1 MKAIQVAAIAHAIN
15 SAYCLAIGDK
25 VAPPLTECPEDMQQG
40 ILAGV
45 QLHIDNPDTTPEQS
59 HESWLADKLAN
70 GWTYGEEKDFEKKT
84 HPCCRPYAELP
95 ESQKV
100 KDHLFRAVV
109 HALKDVPDAE
119 DAVAEALAKI
129 PASLT
134 VAAAVQPS
142 AVAGAG
148 LVGVEYIGRRELW
161 RDTTYDSGLTFT
173 SGQIRG
179 VPQYLARK
187 LLRHVDLFKQVEL
200 PAAEPVHDDTAA
212 LLAKPTKAAVEREE
226 QQQDFAVID
235 QVNQMTDKDALI
247 TFAARQNLKLTKTMK
262 VETMRE
268 RIVDQIKRFGTQ

>member
-1 MKAIQVAAIAHAIN
+1 MKAIQIAAIAHAIN

-25 VAPPLTECPEDMQQG
+25 VAPPFTEFPEDMQQG

-45 QLHIDNPDTTPEQS
+45 QLHIDKPDTTPEQS
-59 HESWLADKLAN
+59 HEFWLADKLAN

-100 KDHLFRAVV
+100 KDYLFRAAV

-129 PASLT
+129 PAALT
-134 VAAAVQPS
+134 TAAAAQP
-142 AVAGAG
+142 AVVGAG

-161 RDTTYDSGLTFT
+161 RDSTYDSGLTFT

-200 PAAEPVHDDTAA
+200 PAAEPVQDDTAA
-212 LLAKPTKAAVEREE
+212 LLAKPTKVATQREE

-235 QVNQMTDKDALI
+235 QVNQMTDRDALI
-247 TFAARQNLKLTKTMK
+247 AFADRQNLKLTKTMK

-268 RIVDQIKRFGTQ
+268 RIVDHIKRFGTQ